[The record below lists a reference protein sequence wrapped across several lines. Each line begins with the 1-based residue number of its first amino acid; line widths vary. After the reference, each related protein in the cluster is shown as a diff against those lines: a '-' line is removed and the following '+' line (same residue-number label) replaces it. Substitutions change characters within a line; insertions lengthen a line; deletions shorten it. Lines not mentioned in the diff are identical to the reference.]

1 MRKSRRRLPPV
12 HPGEILG
19 EDLLKP
25 LNISLNRLGRD
36 LRVPVTRVSEIVHG
50 RRSIT
55 ADTALRLARYFDTT
69 PEFWM
74 NLQAAYD
81 LDAAQR
87 ASADRIVRDV
97 HPRRA
102 A

>member
-1 MRKSRRRLPPV
+1 MRKNRRRLPPV
-12 HPGEILG
+12 HPGEILS

-25 LNISLNRLGRD
+25 LGISLNRLD

-55 ADTALRLARYFDTT
+55 ADTALRLARYFETT

-81 LDAAQR
+81 LDSAQR
-87 ASADRIVRDV
+87 ASADRIARDV
-97 HPRRA
+97 HPREA

>member
-1 MRKSRRRLPPV
+1 MPKSRRLPPV
-12 HPGEILG
+12 HPGEILK
-19 EDLLKP
+19 EDLMAP
-25 LNISLNRLGRD
+25 LELSANSLARD
-36 LRVPVTRVSEIVHG
+36 LRVPATRISEIVNA

-55 ADTALRLARYFDTT
+55 ADTALRLARYFGTT

-81 LDAAQR
+81 LDVATR
-87 ASADRIVRDV
+87 ASAGKIKRDV
-97 HPRRA
+97 RPRKA